1 MELWNAEQDIDDE
14 LADVDLNLAIGSYG
28 QSYDDGIQSSVLS
41 GHLLNN
47 FDILAQPQIDEATL
61 AAAQQMM
68 AQQAAFA
75 QIPDVVKR
83 VRL

>member
-1 MELWNAEQDIDDE
+1 MVLIYCFSAF
-14 LADVDLNLAIGSYG
+14 VYLNL
-28 QSYDDGIQSSVLS
+28 QNDP
-41 GHLLNN
+41 
-47 FDILAQPQIDEATL
+47 AQPHIDEATL

-83 VRL
+83 VCVLAISLYSVSDLM